1 MESQCSRS
9 CPDLGKDFPSVRCYN
24 FYSCFDLQ
32 GPPGTGKTSSLV
44 EIVRQLVRGG
54 KRVLICGGSN
64 LSVDNLLQRLSLPTP
79 YLPPIPL
86 TRIGHPARVLSSLV
100 PHTLDSQSLRTNSS
114 EVLVGIKDEMEA
126 MEREL
131 RGGSSSSGKKMRGK
145 ERREKWGEVRE
156 LRKEYRKREGGVV
169 KEVLS
174 RAKVVL
180 ATCHGAG
187 NKLLEK
193 ENFDVLIIDEAAQ
206 AVEPSCWVP
215 ILSSKADKLILV
227 RKFFASFF
235 GSISSTADSQYIGWR
250 SSSTPSDNQIK

>member
-1 MESQCSRS
+1 MVTLPPLLSVLLGFSSPTVNAAPPPLWIDSTLNDSQREAITWSLRAAEVA
-9 CPDLGKDFPSVRCYN
+9 LIW
-24 FYSCFDLQ
+24 
-32 GPPGTGKTSSLV
+32 GPPGTGKTQSLV
-44 EIVRQLVRGG
+44 EVVRQLVREG

-64 LSVDNLLQRLSLPTP
+64 LSVDNLLQRLSLPTSF
-79 YLPPIPL
+79 PPIPL

-126 MEREL
+126 LEKEL
-131 RGGSSSSGKKMRGK
+131 RGGSPSSGKRMRGK
-145 ERREKWGEVRE
+145 ERREKWGEVRI
-156 LRKEYRKREGGVV
+156 LRKEYRQREGGVV

-193 ENFDVLIIDEAAQ
+193 EVFDVLIIDEAAQ

-215 ILSSKADKLILV
+215 ILSSQAKKLILV
-227 RKFFASFF
+227 RKFSRFWALSR
-235 GSISSTADSQYIGWR
+235 I
-250 SSSTPSDNQIK
+250 